1 MGSPSRRISGFL
13 PLLHLFFH
21 QQEGWR
27 LTLHCSGNLQ
37 NGRGCN
43 RAADMRSFDLGIVSF
58 FALAWVISSLW
69 VVTPHRGPL
78 WELIV
83 RIFFSTMPLLFINGL
98 LSSFYCKLYM
108 GLCWFLSVYE
118 RMRIK
123 IGEPPQRVSVFFGNI
138 NHDTSVRNN
147 SSSSQSLLQ
156 HLDSRIWCKHKK
168 YQDPSCLVSMV
179 QAAAGAVMVWGIFLG
194 TIWSLWYQLSII

>member
-1 MGSPSRRISGFL
+1 MWLVLIQIPLSSNAYLDPSQPVPGWRDQREYLYGALVWVRLRGESVDFCL
-13 PLLHLFFH
+13 FCTSFFH

-123 IGEPPQRVSVFFGNI
+123 IWRASTEG
-138 NHDTSVRNN
+138 
-147 SSSSQSLLQ
+147 
-156 HLDSRIWCKHKK
+156 
-168 YQDPSCLVSMV
+168 
-179 QAAAGAVMVWGIFLG
+179 
-194 TIWSLWYQLSII
+194 LSIFW